1 MENMNW
7 SEYKTTFCEPTNCML
22 NYIISKGYCLD
33 IFQKKYFGY
42 NQFKNYSSMDMEE
55 MYIGLKEISP
65 ESNQICYMSEIMF
78 NQINLE
84 LESAFTQSEFD
95 NALSRFKTTGTNGR
109 RVVMKRGI
117 YLNNLQNLLVMV
129 ITNSE
134 GGIYQYTFS
143 PHKGYI
149 HCKLELVKIKKYYND
164 EFISIEQKKEEP
176 EKPVLTKFEEL
187 DELKSLIYS
196 MFDEL
201 SDLKYHIVELKEHN
215 KSLSE
220 RILSLENKPPVILY

>member
-1 MENMNW
+1 MDDLLW
-7 SEYKTTFCEPTNCML
+7 SEYKTTFGEPTNCIL
-22 NYIISKGYCLD
+22 NYIISKGYYLD
-33 IFQKKYFGY
+33 IFNKEYFKYD
-42 NQFKNYSSMDMEE
+42 QFKNHFSNDMEE
-55 MYIGLKEISP
+55 TYIGLKD
-65 ESNQICYMSEIMF
+65 NNKICYMSEIMF
-78 NQINLE
+78 NKINLK